1 MKKKFDL
8 WLVIFALGVSL
19 SWIVAGR
26 FNLSK
31 VKEKLLSGQS
41 CVLAIEKKAVQGG
54 SLSGLVEDGQE
65 VKIWRDYYKCRPVR
79 RNDIVVYYFAGNSEP
94 LIKIVKGIS
103 GDTFFLRQDGE
114 ARHIILNGEVVKNS
128 EGEPYQ
134 VSEQGNRLLSLYIR
148 DYQGVIPANTYLLLG
163 NIANGSL
170 DSTRFGLV
178 SGRDITAK
186 VVKVIK

>member
-1 MKKKFDL
+1 MARDEAK
-8 WLVIFALGVSL
+8 
-19 SWIVAGR
+19 
-26 FNLSK
+26 K
-31 VKEKLLSGQS
+31 VKLFGIGIIVLS
-41 CVLAIEKKAVQGG
+41 VLWYVNRVWFDRFFENRACITKIEERAVQGI
-54 SLSGLVEDGQE
+54 SLEPMIQDGAIVTIKFDYYGCNE
-65 VKIWRDYYKCRPVR
+65 VKRGDVAAYTY
-79 RNDIVVYYFAGNSEP
+79 AGNSEP
-94 LIKIVKGIS
+94 LIKIVKGIP
-103 GDTFFLRQDGE
+103 GDTFFLRQDGD

-178 SGRDITAK
+178 SKNDLMGK
-186 VVKVIK
+186 VVR